1 MMKLTS
7 ALLFATASSLLAQT
21 TRPAVHHAASASNS
35 TAAQACAK
43 LPQLSSKI
51 PALPADASC
60 PKPLYTLEPPTVKL
74 AYASPLEGPDLREQ
88 LGIESSSISLDFVD
102 IKTGTGELV
111 APHKFL
117 SIHYTG
123 YLVDGT
129 KFDSSVDRGEPLD
142 IAYGA
147 HKVILGWDTGF
158 GGMRVG
164 GKRRLFVP
172 YQLAYGPSQYQTI
185 PPKSMLIFDVEVV
198 KVSDTAPVHK
208 DTHAAPPVSQPST
221 SQPPAASA
229 VPQSSRPT
237 TIPGAGTSPA
247 PDGTKP
253 AQPTPSTDPTKPTAA
268 PPPLSKP

>member
-1 MMKLTS
+1 MKLTP
-7 ALLFATASSLLAQT
+7 ALLFVTASSMLAQT
-21 TRPAVHHAASASNS
+21 TRPAVHHAASASVS
-35 TAAQACAK
+35 AAAACAK

-51 PALPADASC
+51 PALPADAPC

-88 LGIESSSISLDFVD
+88 LGIESPSISLDFVD
-102 IKTGTGELV
+102 IKAGTGELV
-111 APHKFL
+111 VPHKFL

-129 KFDSSVDRGEPLD
+129 KFDSSVDRGEPID
-142 IAYGA
+142 VAYGA
-147 HKVILGWDTGF
+147 HQVILGWDTGF

-164 GKRRLFVP
+164 GKRRLFIP
-172 YQLAYGPSQYQTI
+172 YQLAYGPNQHQTI

-208 DTHAAPPVSQPST
+208 DTHPT
-221 SQPPAASA
+221 PPAAQTTTPST
-229 VPQSSRPT
+229 VPQSSKPT
-237 TIPGAGTSPA
+237 TMPGAGTTPA

>member
-1 MMKLTS
+1 MKLTP
-7 ALLFATASSLLAQT
+7 ALLLLTASSTLAQT
-21 TRPAVHHAASASNS
+21 TRPAVHHAVGTSSTTSSA
-35 TAAQACAK
+35 APACAK
-43 LPQLSSKI
+43 LPELSPKI
-51 PALPADASC
+51 PALPAGAPC

-129 KFDSSVDRGEPLD
+129 KFDSSVDRGEPID
-142 IAYGA
+142 VAYGA
-147 HKVILGWDTGF
+147 HQVILGWDTGF

-164 GKRRLFVP
+164 GKRRLFIP
-172 YQLAYGPSQYQTI
+172 YQLAYGPNQHQTI
-185 PPKSMLIFDVEVV
+185 PPKSMLIFDVELM
-198 KVSDTAPVHK
+198 KVSDTPPARK
-208 DTHAAPPVSQPST
+208 APPTPPSSTPQPNARPST
-221 SQPPAASA
+221 
-229 VPQSSRPT
+229 T
-237 TIPGAGTSPA
+237 PGSGTAPA

-253 AQPTPSTDPTKPTAA
+253 APSAPSTDPTKPTST

>member
-1 MMKLTS
+1 MKLIS
-7 ALLFATASSLLAQT
+7 VLLFVTASSTLAQT
-21 TRPAVHHAASASNS
+21 TRPAVHHTTGASGSTVSPAS
-35 TAAQACAK
+35 ACAK
-43 LPQLSSKI
+43 VPDLSPKI
-51 PALPADASC
+51 PALPAGASC

-88 LGIESSSISLDFVD
+88 LGIENSSISLDFVD
-102 IKTGTGELV
+102 IRTGTGELV

-129 KFDSSVDRGEPLD
+129 KFDSSVDRGEPID

-147 HKVILGWDTGF
+147 HQVILGWDTGF

-164 GKRRLFVP
+164 GKRRLFIP
-172 YQLAYGPSQYQTI
+172 YQLAYGPNQHQTI

-198 KVSDTAPVHK
+198 KVSDTPPVHK
-208 DTHAAPPVSQPST
+208 DAHTT
-221 SQPPAASA
+221 PPAA
-229 VPQSSRPT
+229 QPT
-237 TIPGAGTSPA
+237 TPSAAPLPASKPATTPGTGTTPA

-253 AQPTPSTDPTKPTAA
+253 APPTPSTDPTKPTAT

>member
-1 MMKLTS
+1 MNLIP
-7 ALLFATASSLLAQT
+7 ALLFVTASSMLAQT
-21 TRPAVHHAASASNS
+21 TRPAVHHAASAGGS
-35 TAAQACAK
+35 TTSGAAACAK

-74 AYASPLEGPDLREQ
+74 AYVSPLEGPDLREQ

-102 IKTGTGELV
+102 IKAGTGALV
-111 APHKFL
+111 VPHKFL

-129 KFDSSVDRGEPLD
+129 KFDSSVDRGEPID

-147 HKVILGWDTGF
+147 HQVIPGWDTGF

-164 GKRRLFVP
+164 GKRRLFIP
-172 YQLAYGPSQYQTI
+172 YQLAYGPTQHQTI

-198 KVSDTAPVHK
+198 KVSDTAPVPK
-208 DTHAAPPVSQPST
+208 ETHAAPP
-221 SQPPAASA
+221 AAKTTIPSA
-229 VPQSSRPT
+229 VPQSSKPT
-237 TIPGAGTSPA
+237 VVLGAGTTPA
-247 PDGTKP
+247 SGGTKP